1 MANSS
6 SSHDGQRSERR
17 PDRGSRFQRR
27 DSGPERKHNRRE
39 GRSWDGERRD
49 GGRRKK
55 WDGERRRDGR
65 SWDGERRDGDRRK
78 KWDGKPRF
86 KDNER
91 NDRRPKKRD
100 DRPRFNAPPIPEGIT
115 GKELPGHVKGELR
128 GLSAENSE
136 RTAKYIVA
144 AGFLLDVDL
153 DQAYE
158 HAKAAARSAGR
169 IGAAR
174 EALGLVA
181 YHKGLYD
188 EASRE
193 LRTHMRITGS
203 KDNLA
208 VIADAERGRGR
219 PQKAIDMF
227 ADANRNDLN
236 ADIWLELAIVAAG
249 AHSDLG
255 NLDAARKTIE
265 DIGFTGHKPASAIRL
280 LQAYADLLRVSGDS
294 ETADKYDKLAQV
306 TAERTGLTDASEE
319 VDIIVIEEEL
329 EDEAAEGSQAEDEH
343 TSEAPADDEPTGT
356 EPAEDLPA
364 DSEADDA
371 ETVETAEA
379 EPAAGDSKSEGAPAD
394 NGPVPVAEGNTLED
408 EINEEMAEIMADIDA
423 AQEQRKADEEAES
436 AEAEA
441 GEAAVVD
448 SEAAESEPAET
459 ETAPASEPAPEDT
472 DSEDAEAKR
481 QPSVHDDPEPGDTP
495 PMFDL

>member
-27 DSGPERKHNRRE
+27 DSGSERKNNRRE
-39 GRSWDGERRD
+39 GRSWDGARRD
-49 GGRRKK
+49 GDGRKK
-55 WDGERRRDGR
+55 WDGDRRREGR

-91 NDRRPKKRD
+91 TDRRPKKRD

-115 GKELPGHVKGELR
+115 GKELPGHVKSELR

-136 RTAKYIVA
+136 RTAKHIVA

-227 ADANRNDLN
+227 ADANRSDLS
-236 ADIWLELAIVAAG
+236 ADTWLELAIVAAG

-265 DIGFTGHKPASAIRL
+265 KVGFTGHKPASAIRL

-329 EDEAAEGSQAEDEH
+329 EDEAAEDPQAGEEKA
-343 TSEAPADDEPTGT
+343 SEAPADDEPADN
-356 EPAEDLPA
+356 EPVDGAPT
-364 DSEADDA
+364 DSEAAAA
-371 ETVETAEA
+371 ETVEPAEA
-379 EPAAGDSKSEGAPAD
+379 EPAAEDDDAESSAAD
-394 NGPVPVAEGNTLED
+394 DGPVPVAEGNTLED

-423 AQEQRKADEEAES
+423 AQEQRKSDEE
-436 AEAEA
+436 
-441 GEAAVVD
+441 
-448 SEAAESEPAET
+448 SET
-459 ETAPASEPAPEDT
+459 
-472 DSEDAEAKR
+472 EDAEAKR

>member
-1 MANSS
+1 M
-6 SSHDGQRSERR
+6 
-17 PDRGSRFQRR
+17 
-27 DSGPERKHNRRE
+27 
-39 GRSWDGERRD
+39 
-49 GGRRKK
+49 
-55 WDGERRRDGR
+55 
-65 SWDGERRDGDRRK
+65 
-78 KWDGKPRF
+78 
-86 KDNER
+86 
-91 NDRRPKKRD
+91 
-100 DRPRFNAPPIPEGIT
+100 
-115 GKELPGHVKGELR
+115 
-128 GLSAENSE
+128 
-136 RTAKYIVA
+136 A
-144 AGFLLDVDL
+144 AGFLLDIDL

-227 ADANRNDLN
+227 TDANRSDLN
-236 ADIWLELAIVAAG
+236 ADTWLELAIVAAG

-255 NLDAARKTIE
+255 DLETARKTIE
-265 DIGFTGHKPASAIRL
+265 DVGFTGHKPASAIRL

-329 EDEAAEGSQAEDEH
+329 EDEAADDKQTGEDRTEEEQAA
-343 TSEAPADDEPTGT
+343 EAASDDEPAGT
-356 EPAEDLPA
+356 EPAEDVPA
-364 DSEADDA
+364 DSASHDA
-371 ETVETAEA
+371 GAEKDEEA
-379 EPAAGDSKSEGAPAD
+379 EPAAGDDKSEATPAD
-394 NGPVPVAEGNTLED
+394 DGPVPVAEGNTLED

-423 AQEQRKADEEAES
+423 AQEQRNADEK
-436 AEAEA
+436 
-441 GEAAVVD
+441 
-448 SEAAESEPAET
+448 P
-459 ETAPASEPAPEDT
+459 ETA
-472 DSEDAEAKR
+472 DAEAKH
-481 QPSVHDDPEPGDTP
+481 QPSVDDEPEPGDTP

>member
-1 MANSS
+1 MANS

-27 DSGPERKHNRRE
+27 DSGTERKNNRRD

-49 GGRRKK
+49 GDRRKK

-86 KDNER
+86 KDNKR
-91 NDRRPKKRD
+91 SDRRPKKSD

-136 RTAKYIVA
+136 RTAKHIVA
-144 AGFLLDVDL
+144 AGFLLDIDL

-203 KDNLA
+203 RDNLA

-227 ADANRNDLN
+227 TDANRSDLN
-236 ADIWLELAIVAAG
+236 ADTWLELAIVAAG

-255 NLDAARKTIE
+255 DLETARKTIE

-280 LQAYADLLRVSGDS
+280 LQAYADLLRVSGDT

-319 VDIIVIEEEL
+319 VDIIVIEEEI
-329 EDEAAEGSQAEDEH
+329 EDEPVDDKQTEEDPAEDVQAE
-343 TSEAPADDEPTGT
+343 EASDNAESADT
-356 EPAEDLPA
+356 EPAEGAPA
-364 DSEADDA
+364 DSEADAA
-371 ETVETAEA
+371 ETVESAEA
-379 EPAAGDSKSEGAPAD
+379 ELAAEDDDAENAPAAD
-394 NGPVPVAEGNTLED
+394 GPVPVAEGNTLED

-423 AQEQRKADEEAES
+423 AQEAE
-436 AEAEA
+436 
-441 GEAAVVD
+441 
-448 SEAAESEPAET
+448 
-459 ETAPASEPAPEDT
+459 
-472 DSEDAEAKR
+472 SEDAEAKR
-481 QPSVHDDPEPGDTP
+481 QPSVDDDPEPGDTP

>member
-27 DSGPERKHNRRE
+27 DSGPERKNNRRD

-49 GGRRKK
+49 GDRRKKWDGERRRGGRSWDGERRDGDRRKK

-86 KDNER
+86 KDNKR
-91 NDRRPKKRD
+91 SDRRPKKSD

-136 RTAKYIVA
+136 RTAKHIVA
-144 AGFLLDVDL
+144 AGFLLDIDL

-203 KDNLA
+203 RDNLA

-227 ADANRNDLN
+227 TDANRSDLN
-236 ADIWLELAIVAAG
+236 ADTWLELAIVAAG

-255 NLDAARKTIE
+255 DLETARKTIE

-280 LQAYADLLRVSGDS
+280 LQAYADLLRVSGDT

-319 VDIIVIEEEL
+319 VDIIVIEEEI
-329 EDEAAEGSQAEDEH
+329 EDEPVDDKQTEEDPAEDVQAE
-343 TSEAPADDEPTGT
+343 EASDNAESADT
-356 EPAEDLPA
+356 EPAEGAPA
-364 DSEADDA
+364 DSEADAA
-371 ETVETAEA
+371 ETVESAEA
-379 EPAAGDSKSEGAPAD
+379 ELAAEDDDAENAPAAD
-394 NGPVPVAEGNTLED
+394 GPVPVAEGNTLED

-423 AQEQRKADEEAES
+423 AQEAE
-436 AEAEA
+436 
-441 GEAAVVD
+441 
-448 SEAAESEPAET
+448 
-459 ETAPASEPAPEDT
+459 
-472 DSEDAEAKR
+472 SEDAEAKR
-481 QPSVHDDPEPGDTP
+481 QPSVDDDPEPGDTP

>member
-1 MANSS
+1 M
-6 SSHDGQRSERR
+6 
-17 PDRGSRFQRR
+17 
-27 DSGPERKHNRRE
+27 
-39 GRSWDGERRD
+39 
-49 GGRRKK
+49 
-55 WDGERRRDGR
+55 
-65 SWDGERRDGDRRK
+65 
-78 KWDGKPRF
+78 
-86 KDNER
+86 
-91 NDRRPKKRD
+91 
-100 DRPRFNAPPIPEGIT
+100 
-115 GKELPGHVKGELR
+115 
-128 GLSAENSE
+128 
-136 RTAKYIVA
+136 A
-144 AGFLLDVDL
+144 AGFLLDIDL

-227 ADANRNDLN
+227 TDANRSDLN
-236 ADIWLELAIVAAG
+236 ADTWLELAIVAAG

-255 NLDAARKTIE
+255 DLETARKTIE

-280 LQAYADLLRVSGDS
+280 LQAYAVLLRVSGDT

-319 VDIIVIEEEL
+319 VDIIVIEEEI
-329 EDEAAEGSQAEDEH
+329 EDEPVDDKQTEEDPAEDVQAE
-343 TSEAPADDEPTGT
+343 EASDNAESADT
-356 EPAEDLPA
+356 EPAEGAPA
-364 DSEADDA
+364 DSEADAA
-371 ETVETAEA
+371 ETVESAEA
-379 EPAAGDSKSEGAPAD
+379 ELAAEDDDAENAPAAD
-394 NGPVPVAEGNTLED
+394 GPVPVAEGNTLED

-423 AQEQRKADEEAES
+423 AQEAE
-436 AEAEA
+436 
-441 GEAAVVD
+441 
-448 SEAAESEPAET
+448 
-459 ETAPASEPAPEDT
+459 
-472 DSEDAEAKR
+472 SEDAEAKR
-481 QPSVHDDPEPGDTP
+481 QPSVDDDPEPGDTP

>member
-27 DSGPERKHNRRE
+27 DSGPERKNN
-39 GRSWDGERRD
+39 
-49 GGRRKK
+49 
-55 WDGERRRDGR
+55 RRDGR

-86 KDNER
+86 KDNKR
-91 NDRRPKKRD
+91 SDRRPKKSD

-136 RTAKYIVA
+136 RTAKHIVA
-144 AGFLLDVDL
+144 AGFLLDIDL

-203 KDNLA
+203 RDNLA

-227 ADANRNDLN
+227 TDANRSDLN
-236 ADIWLELAIVAAG
+236 ADTWLELAIVAAG

-255 NLDAARKTIE
+255 DLETARKTIE

-280 LQAYADLLRVSGDS
+280 LQAYADLLRVSGDT

-319 VDIIVIEEEL
+319 VDIIVIEEEI
-329 EDEAAEGSQAEDEH
+329 EDEPVDDKQTEEDPAEDVQAE
-343 TSEAPADDEPTGT
+343 EASDNAESADT
-356 EPAEDLPA
+356 EPAEGAPA
-364 DSEADDA
+364 DSEADAA
-371 ETVETAEA
+371 ETVESAEA
-379 EPAAGDSKSEGAPAD
+379 ELAAEDDDAENAPAAD
-394 NGPVPVAEGNTLED
+394 GPVPVAEGNTLED

-423 AQEQRKADEEAES
+423 AQEAE
-436 AEAEA
+436 
-441 GEAAVVD
+441 
-448 SEAAESEPAET
+448 
-459 ETAPASEPAPEDT
+459 
-472 DSEDAEAKR
+472 SEDAEAKR
-481 QPSVHDDPEPGDTP
+481 QPSVDDDPEPGDTP

>member
-1 MANSS
+1 MANS

-27 DSGPERKHNRRE
+27 DSGTERKNNRRD

-49 GGRRKK
+49 GDRRKK
-55 WDGERRRDGR
+55 WDGDRRRDGR

-78 KWDGKPRF
+78 KWDGERRRGGRSWDGERRDGGRRKKWDGKPRF
-86 KDNER
+86 KDNKR
-91 NDRRPKKRD
+91 SDRRPKKRD

-115 GKELPGHVKGELR
+115 GKELPGHVKSELR

-136 RTAKYIVA
+136 RTAKHIVA

-227 ADANRNDLN
+227 ADANRNDLSK
-236 ADIWLELAIVAAG
+236 DIWLELAIVAAG

-255 NLDAARKTIE
+255 DLETARKTIE
-265 DIGFTGHKPASAIRL
+265 DVGFTGHKPASAIRL

-329 EDEAAEGSQAEDEH
+329 EDEAADDKQTGEDRTEEEQAA
-343 TSEAPADDEPTGT
+343 EAASDDEPAGT
-356 EPAEDLPA
+356 EPAEDVPA
-364 DSEADDA
+364 DSASHDA
-371 ETVETAEA
+371 GAEKDEEA
-379 EPAAGDSKSEGAPAD
+379 EPAAGDDKSDATPAD
-394 NGPVPVAEGNTLED
+394 DGPVPVAEGNTLED

-423 AQEQRKADEEAES
+423 AQEQRNADEK
-436 AEAEA
+436 
-441 GEAAVVD
+441 
-448 SEAAESEPAET
+448 
-459 ETAPASEPAPEDT
+459 PE
-472 DSEDAEAKR
+472 SEDAEAKH
-481 QPSVHDDPEPGDTP
+481 QPSVDDEPEPGDTP

>member
-27 DSGPERKHNRRE
+27 DSGPERKNNRRD

-49 GGRRKK
+49 GDRRKK

-65 SWDGERRDGDRRK
+65 SWDGERRDGDPRK

-86 KDNER
+86 KDNKR
-91 NDRRPKKRD
+91 SDRRPKKSD

-115 GKELPGHVKGELR
+115 GKELPGHVKSELR

-136 RTAKYIVA
+136 RTAKHIVA
-144 AGFLLDVDL
+144 AGLLLDIDI

-219 PQKAIDMF
+219 PQKAVDMF
-227 ADANRNDLN
+227 ADANRNDLSK
-236 ADIWLELAIVAAG
+236 DIWLELAIVAAG

-255 NLDAARKTIE
+255 DLETARKTIE
-265 DIGFTGHKPASAIRL
+265 DVGFTGHKPASAIRL
-280 LQAYADLLRVSGDS
+280 LQAYADLLRVSGDA

-329 EDEAAEGSQAEDEH
+329 EDEPADDKQTEDERAEGEQAA
-343 TSEAPADDEPTGT
+343 EAPADDESADT
-356 EPAEDLPA
+356 EAAEDVPA
-364 DSEADDA
+364 GSDSHDA
-371 ETVETAEA
+371 GAKKTAEA
-379 EPAAGDSKSEGAPAD
+379 EPAAGDDRSEAKPAD

-436 AEAEA
+436 
-441 GEAAVVD
+441 
-448 SEAAESEPAET
+448 
-459 ETAPASEPAPEDT
+459 
-472 DSEDAEAKR
+472 EDAEPKR
-481 QPSVHDDPEPGDTP
+481 QPSVHDDAEPGDTP

>member
-27 DSGPERKHNRRE
+27 DSGPERKNNRRD

-49 GGRRKK
+49 GDRRKK

-86 KDNER
+86 KDNKR
-91 NDRRPKKRD
+91 SDRRPKKSD

-136 RTAKYIVA
+136 RTAKHIVA
-144 AGFLLDVDL
+144 AGFLLDIDL

-203 KDNLA
+203 RDNLA

-227 ADANRNDLN
+227 TDANRSDLN
-236 ADIWLELAIVAAG
+236 ADTWLELAIVAAG

-255 NLDAARKTIE
+255 DLETARKTIE

-280 LQAYADLLRVSGDS
+280 LQAYADLLRVSGDT

-319 VDIIVIEEEL
+319 VDIIVIEEEI
-329 EDEAAEGSQAEDEH
+329 EDEPVDDKQTEEDPAEDVQAE
-343 TSEAPADDEPTGT
+343 EASDNAESADT
-356 EPAEDLPA
+356 EPAEGAPA
-364 DSEADDA
+364 DSEADAA
-371 ETVETAEA
+371 ETVESAEA
-379 EPAAGDSKSEGAPAD
+379 ELAAEDDDAENAPAAD
-394 NGPVPVAEGNTLED
+394 GPVPVAEGNTLED

-423 AQEQRKADEEAES
+423 AQEAE
-436 AEAEA
+436 
-441 GEAAVVD
+441 
-448 SEAAESEPAET
+448 
-459 ETAPASEPAPEDT
+459 
-472 DSEDAEAKR
+472 SEDAEAKR
-481 QPSVHDDPEPGDTP
+481 QPSVDDDPEPGDTP

>member
-1 MANSS
+1 M
-6 SSHDGQRSERR
+6 
-17 PDRGSRFQRR
+17 
-27 DSGPERKHNRRE
+27 
-39 GRSWDGERRD
+39 
-49 GGRRKK
+49 
-55 WDGERRRDGR
+55 
-65 SWDGERRDGDRRK
+65 
-78 KWDGKPRF
+78 
-86 KDNER
+86 
-91 NDRRPKKRD
+91 
-100 DRPRFNAPPIPEGIT
+100 
-115 GKELPGHVKGELR
+115 
-128 GLSAENSE
+128 
-136 RTAKYIVA
+136 A
-144 AGFLLDVDL
+144 AGFLLDIDL

-227 ADANRNDLN
+227 TDANRSDLN
-236 ADIWLELAIVAAG
+236 ADTWLELAIVAAG

-280 LQAYADLLRVSGDS
+280 LQAYADLLRVSGDT

-319 VDIIVIEEEL
+319 VDIIVIEEEI
-329 EDEAAEGSQAEDEH
+329 EDEPVDDKQTEEDPAEEVQAE
-343 TSEAPADDEPTGT
+343 EASDNAESADT
-356 EPAEDLPA
+356 EPAEGAPA
-364 DSEADDA
+364 DSEADAA
-371 ETVETAEA
+371 ETVESAEA
-379 EPAAGDSKSEGAPAD
+379 ELAAEDDDAENAPAAD
-394 NGPVPVAEGNTLED
+394 GPVPVAEGNTLED

-423 AQEQRKADEEAES
+423 AQE
-436 AEAEA
+436 
-441 GEAAVVD
+441 
-448 SEAAESEPAET
+448 AESEDEET
-459 ETAPASEPAPEDT
+459 
-472 DSEDAEAKR
+472 KR

>member
-1 MANSS
+1 MANS

-27 DSGPERKHNRRE
+27 DSGTERKNNRRD

-49 GGRRKK
+49 GDRRKK
-55 WDGERRRDGR
+55 WDGDRRRDGR

-86 KDNER
+86 KDNKR
-91 NDRRPKKRD
+91 SDRRPKKSD

-136 RTAKYIVA
+136 RTAKHIVA
-144 AGFLLDVDL
+144 AGFLLDIDL

-203 KDNLA
+203 RDNLA

-227 ADANRNDLN
+227 TDANRSDLN
-236 ADIWLELAIVAAG
+236 ADTWLELAIVAAG

-255 NLDAARKTIE
+255 DLETARKTIE

-280 LQAYADLLRVSGDS
+280 LQAYADLLRVSGDT

-319 VDIIVIEEEL
+319 VDIIVIEEEI
-329 EDEAAEGSQAEDEH
+329 EDEPVDDKQTEEDPAEDVQAE
-343 TSEAPADDEPTGT
+343 EASDNAESADT
-356 EPAEDLPA
+356 EPAEGAPA
-364 DSEADDA
+364 DSEADAA
-371 ETVETAEA
+371 ETVESAEA
-379 EPAAGDSKSEGAPAD
+379 ELAAEDDDAENAPAAD
-394 NGPVPVAEGNTLED
+394 GPVPVAEGNTLED

-423 AQEQRKADEEAES
+423 AQEAE
-436 AEAEA
+436 
-441 GEAAVVD
+441 
-448 SEAAESEPAET
+448 
-459 ETAPASEPAPEDT
+459 
-472 DSEDAEAKR
+472 SEDAEAKR
-481 QPSVHDDPEPGDTP
+481 QPSVDDDPEPGDTP

>member
-1 MANSS
+1 MANS

-27 DSGPERKHNRRE
+27 DSGTERKNN
-39 GRSWDGERRD
+39 
-49 GGRRKK
+49 
-55 WDGERRRDGR
+55 RRDGR

-78 KWDGKPRF
+78 KWDGDRRRDGRSWDGERRDGGRRKKWDGKPRF
-86 KDNER
+86 KDNKR
-91 NDRRPKKRD
+91 SDRRPKKRD

-115 GKELPGHVKGELR
+115 GKELPGHVKSELR

-136 RTAKYIVA
+136 RTAKHIVA

-227 ADANRNDLN
+227 ADANRNDLSK
-236 ADIWLELAIVAAG
+236 DIWLELAIVAAG

-255 NLDAARKTIE
+255 DLETARKTIE
-265 DIGFTGHKPASAIRL
+265 DVGFTGHKPASAIRL

-329 EDEAAEGSQAEDEH
+329 EDEAADDKQTEEDPAEDEQAE
-343 TSEAPADDEPTGT
+343 EASDNAESATIELAEDVSADSDLRDAGT
-356 EPAEDLPA
+356 EKDEEAGPAVG
-364 DSEADDA
+364 DD
-371 ETVETAEA
+371 
-379 EPAAGDSKSEGAPAD
+379 KSEGAPAD
-394 NGPVPVAEGNTLED
+394 DGPVPVAEGNTLED

-423 AQEQRKADEEAES
+423 AQEAE
-436 AEAEA
+436 
-441 GEAAVVD
+441 
-448 SEAAESEPAET
+448 
-459 ETAPASEPAPEDT
+459 
-472 DSEDAEAKR
+472 SEDAEAKH
-481 QPSVHDDPEPGDTP
+481 QPSVDDEPEPGDTP